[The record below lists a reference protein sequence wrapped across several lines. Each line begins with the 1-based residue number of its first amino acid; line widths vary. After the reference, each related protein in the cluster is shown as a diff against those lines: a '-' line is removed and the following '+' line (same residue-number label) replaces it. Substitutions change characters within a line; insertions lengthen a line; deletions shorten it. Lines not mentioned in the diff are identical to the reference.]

1 MTLFRRERRPLRT
14 RSCNREDVFRVFL
27 ANVSTKSVGGN
38 MEIGSDIFLYLFLLV
53 FLGFPFLRILRR
65 TGLSPYF
72 AALVLVPWLGY
83 LVIEAVLAFA
93 PWPCTEPTRRNLED
107 VG

>member
-1 MTLFRRERRPLRT
+1 
-14 RSCNREDVFRVFL
+14 
-27 ANVSTKSVGGN
+27 
-38 MEIGSDIFLYLFLLV
+38 MEIGSDIFLYVVLAV

-72 AALVLVPWLGY
+72 AALVVVPWLGY

-93 PWPCTEPTRRNLED
+93 PWPRAEATPPKVED
-107 VG
+107 VV

>member
-1 MTLFRRERRPLRT
+1 
-14 RSCNREDVFRVFL
+14 
-27 ANVSTKSVGGN
+27 
-38 MEIGSDIFLYLFLLV
+38 MEIGSDIFLYLVLAV

-72 AALVLVPWLGY
+72 AALVVVPWLGY

-93 PWPCTEPTRRNLED
+93 PWPRAEPTLPKLED
-107 VG
+107 IV